1 MTEDEDVVARRPR
14 RVDDL
19 LDLVDTARERLRR
32 RGADRA
38 TGRQPHVGDDDV
50 GAGRRHEPGFL
61 GVEDVRGREEVE
73 GAGGGNE
80 IDLVVVAHPRL
91 LEICPEHAVDE
102 ADGGKVLNPGKAHVF
117 QLAEE
122 PIAEEEWIGA
132 VDAGEDGRVLHGRQH
147 FAGHV
152 ADDFVGVAVG
162 EKPGQRAAPGHPV
175 AAGVVDHDQI
185 DAAGLLA
192 LGRQAGAGTGAD
204 DGKAAADLVTEPGE
218 DRRTGLVDRRHGDN
232 PGSGGGGETI
242 RAVGARAAAARCG
255 PKYTRVDFSP
265 VPSPSGVSMM
275 SMPSLSGRL
284 LAGLL
289 CLAALVAPGRV
300 VAEEEYQC
308 RCHGGLGHDH
318 SSWADA
324 FGAAADD
331 SGNGR
336 RYAPDRAVDMLHIRI
351 DVTPDF
357 ARHTVRGTT
366 SLTFKPIAKPLEQL
380 RLDAVDLTVHGVK
393 ADVPV
398 ADHTATRGAVIVRFA
413 EPIPVDREVTLHIE
427 HEAEP
432 RRGLYFRTPDM
443 GYPAGDTHVWTQGE
457 SHEARHWFPCHD
469 YPNERSTT
477 EVICHVPPEM
487 TVLSNGRKV
496 AEEVD
501 AATGLKRVQWIQE
514 KPHVSYLVCLVA
526 GNLAKLEGRHRD
538 VPLGFYTQP
547 STAAEAVNS
556 FEDTASIMAFF
567 EDDIGVPYPWGKYD
581 QVTIQDFVAGGMEN
595 TSLTT
600 LTDQTLHTKA
610 TETIRSSRGLDA
622 HELAHQWFGDLVTCK
637 DWSHLWLNEGFATY
651 YAHLY
656 DGHKFGRDELLY
668 GLWNDA
674 EGRILTQ
681 GDDTRPVVW
690 KGYNDASEQFDYRA
704 YPKGGWVLHM
714 LRSHFGDDL
723 YRKAVKTYLDRHSL
737 STVTTDD
744 LRQVFEELSGKPLDR
759 FFDQW
764 LYHARHPDLRIGYQ
778 WNPEEKLAHVT
789 VRQTQPASD
798 KVLTFAFDTT
808 VRFTFDDG
816 TSVERPVRVTGISH
830 DFHFPLDRQPKLVRF
845 DPHYTL
851 LAKVDFP
858 VPEAMHLAQLDV
870 ADDSIGRII
879 AVKGLEQMRTRAAVE
894 RLGKALREDGFR
906 GVREQAAHALQA
918 IGSDEALAELRK
930 SLGQPDARVRRRVVE
945 GIAASYRP
953 GVMEQL
959 VTIVGTEKNPAIQA
973 VALHGLAKYQDPAA
987 RDTILD
993 ALRSDSYRQE
1003 VAEAAMDALGQQQDV
1018 TLLQPLIRLVE
1029 AKPDVFPPRVL
1040 GTGLRTAGKLGR
1052 LRDDKAA
1059 VRDFLTPHLLDAR
1072 PSVRHA
1078 AIGALGE
1085 LGDPQSEALLQ
1096 GLAKHGSSDRTGK
1109 VAEGAL
1115 AALRGKQPL
1124 VPGEVTELRS
1134 QVRKLEESQ
1143 HKLLEKVDDLDRRLK
1158 AKAEPAAPQP
1168 LPAG

>member
-1 MTEDEDVVARRPR
+1 
-14 RVDDL
+14 
-19 LDLVDTARERLRR
+19 
-32 RGADRA
+32 
-38 TGRQPHVGDDDV
+38 
-50 GAGRRHEPGFL
+50 
-61 GVEDVRGREEVE
+61 
-73 GAGGGNE
+73 
-80 IDLVVVAHPRL
+80 
-91 LEICPEHAVDE
+91 
-102 ADGGKVLNPGKAHVF
+102 
-117 QLAEE
+117 
-122 PIAEEEWIGA
+122 
-132 VDAGEDGRVLHGRQH
+132 
-147 FAGHV
+147 
-152 ADDFVGVAVG
+152 
-162 EKPGQRAAPGHPV
+162 
-175 AAGVVDHDQI
+175 
-185 DAAGLLA
+185 
-192 LGRQAGAGTGAD
+192 
-204 DGKAAADLVTEPGE
+204 
-218 DRRTGLVDRRHGDN
+218 
-232 PGSGGGGETI
+232 
-242 RAVGARAAAARCG
+242 
-255 PKYTRVDFSP
+255 
-265 VPSPSGVSMM
+265 MM
-275 SMPSLSGRL
+275 LKLFPSGRL
-284 LAGLL
+284 LTAFLV
-289 CLAALVAPGRV
+289 LAALVAPVGGF
-300 VAEEEYQC
+300 AEEDYQC
-308 RCHGGLGHDH
+308 RCHGGLEADHD
-318 SSWADA
+318 SWADA
-324 FGAAADD
+324 FGAAIED

-398 ADHTATRGAVIVRFA
+398 ADHTVTRRDVIVRFA
-413 EPIPVDREVTLHIE
+413 EPIPVDKEITLHIE

-496 AEEVD
+496 AEKLD

-547 STAAEAVNS
+547 STAAEAINS

-567 EDDIGVPYPWGKYD
+567 EDDIGVAYPWGKYD

-610 TETIRSSRGLDA
+610 TESIRSSRGLDA

-674 EGRILTQ
+674 EGQILSQ
-681 GDDTRPVVW
+681 GEDTRPVVW
-690 KGYNDASEQFDYRA
+690 KGYKDANEQFDYRA
-704 YPKGGWVLHM
+704 YPKGSWVLHM
-714 LRSHFGDDL
+714 LRSQFGDDL
-723 YRKAVKTYLDRHSL
+723 YRKAVKTYLERHSL

-778 WNPEEKLAHVT
+778 WHPEEKLAHVT
-789 VRQTQPASD
+789 LRQTQPASD
-798 KVLTFAFDTT
+798 KVLTFAFDTS

-816 TSVERPVRVTGISH
+816 TSVERPVRVTGTSH
-830 DFHFPLDRQPKLVRF
+830 DFHFALDRQPKLVRF
-845 DPHYTL
+845 DPHSTL

-858 VPEAMHLAQLDV
+858 VPETMHLAQLDV
-870 ADDSIGRII
+870 ADDMIGRII
-879 AVKGLEQMRTRAAVE
+879 AVKGLEQTRSRAAVE
-894 RLGKALREDGFR
+894 RLGQTLREDGFR
-906 GVREQAAHALQA
+906 GVREQAAKALQG

-930 SLGQPDARVRRRVVE
+930 SLAQPDARVRRRVVE
-945 GIAASYRP
+945 GIAAYYRP

-973 VALHGLAKYQDPAA
+973 VAIHGLAKYQDPAA

-1003 VAEAAMDALGQQQDV
+1003 VAEAAMEALGQHQDV

-1029 AKPDVFPPRVL
+1029 SKPDAFPPRVL
-1040 GTGLRTAGKLGR
+1040 GTALRTAGKLGS
-1052 LRDDKAA
+1052 LRGDKAS
-1059 VRDFLTPHLLDAR
+1059 VREFLSPHLLDAR

-1078 AIGALGE
+1078 AIGALGA

-1096 GLAKHGSSDRTGK
+1096 GLARHGSSDRTGK
-1109 VAEGAL
+1109 AAEEAL
-1115 AALRGKQPL
+1115 AALRAKQPL

-1143 HKLLEKVDDLDRRLK
+1143 HKLLEKVDDLERRLK
-1158 AKAEPAAPQP
+1158 AKVEPAAPQAA
-1168 LPAG
+1168 PAG

>member
-1 MTEDEDVVARRPR
+1 
-14 RVDDL
+14 
-19 LDLVDTARERLRR
+19 
-32 RGADRA
+32 
-38 TGRQPHVGDDDV
+38 
-50 GAGRRHEPGFL
+50 
-61 GVEDVRGREEVE
+61 
-73 GAGGGNE
+73 
-80 IDLVVVAHPRL
+80 
-91 LEICPEHAVDE
+91 
-102 ADGGKVLNPGKAHVF
+102 
-117 QLAEE
+117 
-122 PIAEEEWIGA
+122 
-132 VDAGEDGRVLHGRQH
+132 
-147 FAGHV
+147 
-152 ADDFVGVAVG
+152 
-162 EKPGQRAAPGHPV
+162 
-175 AAGVVDHDQI
+175 
-185 DAAGLLA
+185 
-192 LGRQAGAGTGAD
+192 
-204 DGKAAADLVTEPGE
+204 
-218 DRRTGLVDRRHGDN
+218 
-232 PGSGGGGETI
+232 
-242 RAVGARAAAARCG
+242 
-255 PKYTRVDFSP
+255 
-265 VPSPSGVSMM
+265 MM
-275 SMPSLSGRL
+275 SVPSLSGRRV
-284 LAGLL
+284 
-289 CLAALVAPGRV
+289 AAVLLVAAIVLPGTLR
-300 VAEEEYQC
+300 AEEEYHC
-308 RCHGGLGHDH
+308 RCHGALLHRHESGE
-318 SSWADA
+318 DA
-324 FGAAADD
+324 FGAAVDD
-331 SGNGR
+331 PGNGR

-357 ARHTVRGTT
+357 ARHAVRGTT

-380 RLDAVDLTVHGVK
+380 RLDGVDLTVHAVR

-398 ADHTATRGAVIVRFA
+398 ADHTVTRRDVIVRFA

-496 AEEVD
+496 SEEVD

-526 GNLAKLEGRHRD
+526 GNLSKLEGRHRD

-567 EDDIGVPYPWGKYD
+567 EDDIGVAYPWGKYD

-610 TETIRSSRGLDA
+610 TETIRSSRSLDA

-690 KGYNDASEQFDYRA
+690 KGYADAGEQFDYRA

-714 LRSHFGDDL
+714 LRSHFGDEL
-723 YRKAVKTYLDRHSL
+723 YRKAVKTYLDRHAL

-778 WNPEEKLAHVT
+778 WHPDEKLAHVT
-789 VRQTQPASD
+789 VRQTQPTGD
-798 KVLTFAFDTT
+798 KVLTFAFDTS

-816 TSVERPVRVTGISH
+816 TTVERPVRVSGAAH
-830 DFHFPLDRQPKLVRF
+830 DFHFPLERQPKLVRF

-858 VPEAMHLAQLDV
+858 VPESMHLAQLDV
-870 ADDSIGRII
+870 ADDMIGRII
-879 AVKGLEQMRTRAAVE
+879 AVKGLEQTRTRAAVE

-918 IGSDEALAELRK
+918 IGSDEALAELQK
-930 SLGQPDARVRRRVVE
+930 SLSQPDARVRRRVVE
-945 GIAASYRP
+945 GVAAHYRP

-959 VTIVGTEKNPAIQA
+959 VKIVGTEKNPAIQA
-973 VALHGLAKYQDPAA
+973 VAINGLAKYQDPAA

-1003 VAEAAMDALGQQQDV
+1003 VAEAAMHALGQHRDA
-1018 TLLQPLIRLVE
+1018 TLLQPLIRLVDS
-1029 AKPDVFPPRVL
+1029 KPDAFPPRVL
-1040 GTGLRTAGKLGR
+1040 GTALRTAGELGR
-1052 LRDDKAA
+1052 LRDDKAS
-1059 VRDFLTPHLLDAR
+1059 VRDFLTPYLHDAR

-1085 LGDPQSEALLQ
+1085 LGDPQSEPLLQ
-1096 GLAKHGSSDRTGK
+1096 GLAKLGSSDRTGK

-1124 VPGEVTELRS
+1124 VPGEVKELRE
-1134 QVRKLEESQ
+1134 QVRKLEETQ
-1143 HKLLEKVDDLDRRLK
+1143 NRLLEKLDDLDRRLK
-1158 AKAEPAAPQP
+1158 AKGEPAAPQP
-1168 LPAG
+1168 APAG